1 MPGLVADVGGTWARF
16 ALVEPDG
23 PIGRIA
29 VHECVR
35 HAGLE
40 EAVAAYLE
48 AEGGD
53 ARPRRAAISVAS
65 PVVGDRVSLTNHPW
79 SFSIEEVRRRF
90 GFETLSVVNDFAA
103 VARAVPE
110 LRPEDLVKIGAGE
123 PAPGAALAVLGPG
136 TGLGVSG
143 LAPTRAGGWTVI
155 EGEGGH
161 VTMAAATR
169 REAEVLAEVGR
180 AFGHVSAER
189 VLSGPGLVN
198 VHAAICRLDG
208 VASDPEL
215 TPRDIAAAGVERRSA
230 RCRETLR
237 LAAAMLG
244 TFAADLALTLGA
256 RGGVYVAGGM
266 VPRYVEA
273 FAESGFRRRFEDKGR
288 FSGYLAAIPTWVVMH
303 EVPALLGL
311 AAMLQPGARPAAG
324 ADASPC
330 VEAPG

>member
-16 ALVEPDG
+16 GLVEPDG
-23 PIGRIA
+23 SIA
-29 VHECVR
+29 RVAVRECAR

-48 AEGGD
+48 DEGGN
-53 ARPRRAAISVAS
+53 ARPRRAAISVAC

-79 SFSIEEVRRRF
+79 TFSIEDVRRRF

-103 VARAVPE
+103 VARSIPH
-110 LRPEDLVKIGAGE
+110 LGPEDLVQIGGGA

-143 LAPTRAGGWTVI
+143 LAPAGAGDWAVI
-155 EGEGGH
+155 ESEGGH
-161 VTMAAATR
+161 ATLAAANR
-169 REAEVLAEVGR
+169 REAAVLAEVGR

-198 VHAAICRLDG
+198 LHAALCRLDG
-208 VASDPEL
+208 EAPDSGL
-215 TPRDIAAAGVERRSA
+215 TPPDIAAAGVTRRSA

-244 TFAADLALTLGA
+244 TFAANLALTLGA
-256 RGGVYVAGGM
+256 RGGVYIAGGM

-288 FSGYLAAIPTWVVMH
+288 FSGYLAAIPTCVVTH

-311 AAMLQPGARPAAG
+311 ASLVRGPR
-324 ADASPC
+324 AS
-330 VEAPG
+330 G